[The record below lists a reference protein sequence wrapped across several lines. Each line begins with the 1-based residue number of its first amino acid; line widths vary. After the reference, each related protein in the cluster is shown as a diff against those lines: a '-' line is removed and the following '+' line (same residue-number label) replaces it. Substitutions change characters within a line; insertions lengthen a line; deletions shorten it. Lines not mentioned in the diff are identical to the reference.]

1 MADDDK
7 NIILPMDVIKYS
19 YLDSVMDKMFGIST
33 LSKSDDQKN
42 LDVNLFNYLPTPYTY
57 FEELYNKY
65 PFCESDYFVDIGCG
79 KGRALVMALLYGCKH
94 VCGIEINEKTY
105 LDLMKNFLI
114 LQKEEL
120 IKNADIELLN
130 KSIADINIRDEW
142 NKFFLFK
149 PFNNNF
155 FEEIMIKIYNSS
167 QSKKDLYLFLYHP
180 DIEVVNW
187 IEKEKLFFLVEKD
200 IQTIE
205 NQKGIIKKK
214 IRSAIYSN
222 NENIERPKTIWRY

>member
-1 MADDDK
+1 MHEER
-7 NIILPMDVIKYS
+7 ILMPIDVLNYN
-19 YLDSVMDKMFGIST
+19 YLDSIIDKMLDINTIPESH
-33 LSKSDDQKN
+33 DQKN
-42 LDVNLFNYLPTPYTY
+42 FDTNMFNYLPTPYSY

-65 PFCESDYFVDIGCG
+65 PFRESDYFVDIGCG

-94 VCGIEINEKTY
+94 ICGIEINQKTY

-180 DIEVVNW
+180 DNEVVNW